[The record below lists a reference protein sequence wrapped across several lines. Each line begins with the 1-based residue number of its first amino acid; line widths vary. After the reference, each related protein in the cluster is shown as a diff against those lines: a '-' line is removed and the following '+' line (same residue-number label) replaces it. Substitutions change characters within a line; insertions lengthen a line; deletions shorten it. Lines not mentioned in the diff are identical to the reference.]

1 MAAAS
6 IARHYRAHRA
16 EMVLAIEL
24 GITPLAARE
33 ELARRAAQASL
44 ATTMARAAAMG
55 VIGQAAISKSASA
68 TPATTT
74 ETEKPLPWWQR
85 D

>member
-1 MAAAS
+1 MAAS

-33 ELARRAAQASL
+33 ELARRAARASL

-55 VIGQAAISKSASA
+55 AIPKSASA
-68 TPATTT
+68 TPACAT